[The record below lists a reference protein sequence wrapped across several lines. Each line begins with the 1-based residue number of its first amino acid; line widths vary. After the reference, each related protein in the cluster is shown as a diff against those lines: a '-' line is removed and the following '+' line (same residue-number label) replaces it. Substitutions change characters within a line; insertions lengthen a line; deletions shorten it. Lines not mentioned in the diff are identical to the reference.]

1 LIIFGHNDKNDPKS
15 KLPVQPTLPVIPQIN
30 FAIEPSLS
38 SSSGTSTQS
47 RQLSSSYLNCDK
59 NEKKIPTEKLNKKN
73 KIETL

>member
-59 NEKKIPTEKLNKKN
+59 NEKKNTNRKTKQEK
-73 KIETL
+73 